1 MTKLFAAALCG
12 FLFATLTGFA
22 GQWRLV
28 NGTQWIYGIGQTETC
43 GMWRFDRPTVGGR
56 PTSPTGS
63 TPVDAWIVGFV
74 SGAGWLSGSLFQ
86 SPPQM
91 MTTQSILDTVDHDCA
106 QDPTAKIADMAAK
119 AFMSRVRQKSGAE
132 RQ

>member
-12 FLFATLTGFA
+12 FLFATLTGLA

-43 GMWRFDRPTVGGR
+43 GMWRFDRPNPGGR
-56 PTSPTGS
+56 PNSPTGT

-74 SGAGWLSGSLFQ
+74 SGAGWLSGSL
-86 SPPQM
+86 
-91 MTTQSILDTVDHDCA
+91 L
-106 QDPTAKIADMAAK
+106 
-119 AFMSRVRQKSGAE
+119 
-132 RQ
+132 